1 MYTDPEVQARPEK
14 TLKDKASIMLKWYFI
29 ERNGNYRKLFLRC
42 TDSSVILYQHQ
53 LRHSEEFVC

>member
-14 TLKDKASIMLKWYFI
+14 TLKDKASNMLKWYFI
-29 ERNGNYRKLFLRC
+29 ERNGNYRKLFLRN

-53 LRHSEEFVC
+53 LRHSGEFVC